1 MGAGPHFLFIVQ
13 DSAQVEQKNTPYLL
27 DRVGI
32 ALRRMPGPDDILGF
46 DALDMRALVFH
57 DAVVA
62 GLDGTVSAHGDD
74 RVGLD
79 PIGEGGACQHL
90 DQQAAGRHGVD
101 AAEPLA

>member
-1 MGAGPHFLFIVQ
+1 MGAGPH
-13 DSAQVEQKNTPYLL
+13 SCSSCRTRPVEEKNTPYLL

-79 PIGEGGACQHL
+79 PIGEGVL
-90 DQQAAGRHGVD
+90 PSILTSRLPGVM
-101 AAEPLA
+101 A